1 MNQTI
6 TPQLTM
12 RYGATAWGLE
22 VTDKGT
28 NTSFDFSKMERGDRS
43 KVRRMTVEALK
54 QMGYF
59 NHIKVDTQ

>member
-1 MNQTI
+1 MDQTT

-22 VTDKGT
+22 VTDKG
-28 NTSFDFSKMERGDRS
+28 NDTSFDFSKMERGDRS
-43 KVRRMTVEALK
+43 KVRRMTVDALK

-59 NHIKVDTQ
+59 NRTKVAA